1 MNSSRNEHRDGVG
14 VPTPEPCES
23 EGQQGSRVATACQ
36 QGSRVAA
43 VDQQGS
49 RDVAVFERLLNQLL
63 SKCQAAPDYLTASF
77 VFNTSVRGL
86 RAFGCPES
94 LIDDYDLRL
103 STFFGRKNEVTGA
116 ARDIVELFMDN
127 HGNINNNKE

>member
-23 EGQQGSRVATACQ
+23 EGQQA
-36 QGSRVAA
+36 
-43 VDQQGS
+43 S